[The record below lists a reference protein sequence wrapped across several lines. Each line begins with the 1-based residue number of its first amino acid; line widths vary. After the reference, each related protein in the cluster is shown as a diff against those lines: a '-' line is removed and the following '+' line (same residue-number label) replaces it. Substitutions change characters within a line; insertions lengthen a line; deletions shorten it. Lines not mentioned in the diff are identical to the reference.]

1 MKQNGLSHILV
12 INIRA
17 IILALFLLI
26 PFSGV
31 AQVDTNLIA
40 GTKVKP
46 LYLKEAKSPHK
57 ASLFSA
63 VLPGMGQIYN
73 QSYWKAPVVWIGL
86 GISGYFLYTN
96 QKGYIKYKNAYRDYV
111 IEDPANTSYEQI
123 IYDSGLNYEDLIPGG
138 KYSAWFENSLNNQK
152 QYYRKYRDY
161 SYVAI
166 GLVYVLNIVD
176 AAVDAHFSQ
185 FDISD
190 DLTLKWQP
198 YATPN
203 VRYGMDCGIGI
214 NLVFK

>member
-1 MKQNGLSHILV
+1 MKQKGFSNIFV

-17 IILALFLLI
+17 IFLALFLLI
-26 PFSGV
+26 SYSGV
-31 AQVDTNLIA
+31 AQVDSNLIA

-46 LYLKEAKSPHK
+46 LDFKEAKSPHK

-111 IEDPANTSYEQI
+111 HEDPANKSYEQI
-123 IYDSGLNYEDLIPGG
+123 IFDSGLNYDEVAPGG
-138 KYSAWFENSLNNQK
+138 KYSAWFENALNNQK

-190 DLTLKWQP
+190 DLALKWQP
-198 YATPN
+198 YTVPN
-203 VRYGMDCGIGI
+203 ARYGMEYGIGI
-214 NLVFK
+214 NFVFK